1 MSDFKNWKNKERGQN
16 IAEKFGLKFDIDA
29 LSERGDVG
37 FGEGEPADDEW
48 SDKQEIELSEE
59 EGQEEEIEEAAGAPE
74 EDLEEGGL
82 ARRKG
87 DKRDRRGYEKDRLR
101 EEEDETEDVSA
112 DADADA
118 LEELIR
124 KHVRTALEELKNES

>member
-16 IAEKFGLKFDIDA
+16 IAEKFGLKFDINA

-59 EGQEEEIEEAAGAPE
+59 EDQEEI
-74 EDLEEGGL
+74 EEGGL
-82 ARRKG
+82 ARRKK
-87 DKRDRRGYEKDRLR
+87 DPRDRRGHEKDRLR
-101 EEEDETEDVSA
+101 EEEDETEAASA